1 MMNNYDD
8 ILKKNIEI
16 NGTMTE
22 LIVAM
27 EELAELTKEITKYI
41 RYGTNK
47 KAIMEELAD
56 VLIMCRQLMI
66 MTFIEDDELLEEIER
81 KIRRQIERCE
91 VERNTFT
98 Q

>member
-22 LIVAM
+22 LVVLM

-41 RYGTNK
+41 RYGTNRQ
-47 KAIMEELAD
+47 AIKEELAD

-91 VERNTFT
+91 VEKNIFT